1 MRWFAWR
8 RRQRDEEIDE
18 ELESHLRMAIQ
29 DRIERGEP
37 PDQAR
42 RRALIDCGNRTLAKE
57 ETRSVWTWTGVE
69 QLIAD
74 GQIGARVLWR
84 APALSATSALLI
96 ALVIGG
102 NTTIFSMVHGI
113 LAKPA
118 PGVAA
123 DRLVTLGWVTD
134 GEEHPGGSFPHYLQV
149 AAASTTVRPMLAFDF
164 QRFILTTRDGSYAIQ
179 GATVSTSYFDTV
191 AIRPMLGRTFNESEA
206 RLDAS
211 GLVAVISEHLWRE
224 RFGASPAVVGQTT
237 IINGH
242 VATIV
247 GVVPAPF
254 RGVMFGEGSDVW
266 LPVVAYAQLDQ
277 RRVALADP
285 LAPFFV
291 AIGRLAPGI
300 SLSEA
305 RAELTTIAAH
315 LPRVPGDTARSRT
328 IELFPYSA
336 TAAGDSLVAQRGPWF
351 LTMFQ
356 VITALTLLIV
366 CANVANLM
374 LARAVVRARE
384 MAVRQSFGASRLR
397 IVRIFVAEALAIA
410 ATAWVAASLFAF
422 WTTRTLPRL
431 MQPFDGNGSHVAFD
445 FTPDWQVLGYAMLL
459 ALVGT
464 AIVSAAPAIRTCR
477 QDLQPLLKAGEQGV
491 VPGRSSVSN
500 GLVVLQLAFS
510 VLLLTTAG
518 LAYRSLSVL
527 ASSDL
532 GFNRDNLLLVT
543 INTKAAA
550 STRQA
555 NATLL
560 ATMLDRL
567 RLVRGVTAVSYARR
581 SVQSFW
587 SPEPISV
594 AAGNRPAIA
603 ERNEVGPGYFRA
615 LGVTLLAG
623 QDTDAGAAEG
633 GAIPAIV
640 NERLAATLWPGQPAV
655 GRMLRVRSTPQP
667 LVIAGVA
674 PNAFYSG
681 YRRSTDPNFLF
692 VSASH
697 APPLPDEVTLCVRF
711 SGSQDEVVPAMS
723 RTLRAVDDRAPIVY
737 LRTMDEQLA
746 TLTWPIHALAV
757 LLASFAVGS
766 LAIATIGQY
775 AAVAFTM
782 RRRIRDLGVR
792 IALGASSGDIVASVV
807 REGLQLTVGG
817 LAIGCALSVA
827 TATGLQSLLFGV
839 TPTDVRTYA
848 AVFAVLAIASL
859 VACYLPARRSARIDP
874 MQALRDE

>member
-1 MRWFAWR
+1 MQRPAWFGR
-8 RRQRDEEIDE
+8 RRDAEIDE
-18 ELESHLRMAIQ
+18 ELDSHLRMAIQ
-29 DRIERGEP
+29 DRIDRGES
-37 PDQAR
+37 PDEAR
-42 RRALIDCGNRTLAKE
+42 RRALIECGSRTLARE

-69 QLIAD
+69 QLAAD
-74 GQIGARVLWR
+74 LQIGARVLWR

-96 ALVIGG
+96 AIVIGG

-118 PGVAA
+118 PGVVA

-149 AAASTTVRPMLAFDF
+149 AAASRSVSPMLAFDF

-179 GATVSTSYFDTV
+179 GATVSTNYFDTLAV
-191 AIRPMLGRTFNESEA
+191 RPILGRTFNESEG

-211 GLVAVISEHLWRE
+211 GLVAVISERLWRE
-224 RFGASPAVVGQTT
+224 RFAGSPEAIGQTT
-237 IINGH
+237 VLNGH

-266 LPVVAYAQLDQ
+266 LPVVAYARLDQ

-291 AIGRLAPGI
+291 TIGRLAPGV

-305 RAELTTIAAH
+305 QAELTTIATQLA
-315 LPRVPGDTARSRT
+315 RVPGDTARSRT

-351 LTMFQ
+351 LAMFQ

-410 ATAWVAASLFAF
+410 AAAWVAAAVFAF

-431 MQPFDGNGSHVAFD
+431 MQPFDGNGSRIAFD
-445 FTPDWQVLGYAMLL
+445 FTPDWPVLGYAMLL

-464 AIVSAAPAIRTCR
+464 AIVSAAPALRTCR

-491 VPGRSSVSN
+491 VQGRSSVSN

-527 ASSDL
+527 TSSDL
-532 GFNRDNLLLVT
+532 GFNRDKLLLVT

-550 STRQA
+550 ATRQA
-555 NATLL
+555 NAALL
-560 ATMLDRL
+560 GTMLDRL
-567 RLVRGVTAVSYARR
+567 RVVRGVTAVSYARR
-581 SVQSFW
+581 PVQSFW
-587 SPEPISV
+587 SPEAISV
-594 AAGNRPAIA
+594 AAGNRPAVA

-623 QDTDAGAAEG
+623 RDVDASAADG
-633 GAIPAIV
+633 GGIPAIV
-640 NERLAATLWPGQPAV
+640 NERLASTLWPGQPAV
-655 GRMLRVRSTPQP
+655 GRLLRVRSTPQP

-681 YRRSTDPNFLF
+681 YRRSTDPNFIF
-692 VSASH
+692 ISANH
-697 APPLPDEVTLCVRF
+697 APPPPEEVTLFVRYG
-711 SGSQDEVVPAMS
+711 GSQDEIVPAVS

-746 TLTWPIHALAV
+746 SLTWPIHALAI
-757 LLASFAVGS
+757 LLASFAIGS

-775 AAVAFTM
+775 AAVTFTM
-782 RRRIRDLGVR
+782 RRRIRDFGVR
-792 IALGASSGDIVASVV
+792 IALGASSGDILASVV
-807 REGLQLTVGG
+807 REGLRLTVAG
-817 LAIGCALSVA
+817 LAIGCALSLA
-827 TATGLQSLLFGV
+827 TAIGLRSMLFGV
-839 TPTDVRTYA
+839 TPTDVRTYL
-848 AVFAVLAIASL
+848 AVFALLGVASL
-859 VACYLPARRSARIDP
+859 FACYLPARRSARIDP
-874 MQALRDE
+874 MQALRQE